1 MSPKTGWPFI
11 FLFKHDFLFSFI
23 CHQGFPA
30 KPRTFRSTTTLPN
43 AAETHHLPGDTGT
56 QLSER
61 KPILYKALGT
71 ESGDACELGVGAAP
85 GTTGD
90 TEDAAFS
97 ASPSL
102 RSQQCHRFVCYTNNS

>member
-1 MSPKTGWPFI
+1 M
-11 FLFKHDFLFSFI
+11 
-23 CHQGFPA
+23 
-30 KPRTFRSTTTLPN
+30 LPN

-102 RSQQCHRFVCYTNNS
+102 RSQQCHRFVCYTNNSSALRWSEDMNHSPQPGSADYK